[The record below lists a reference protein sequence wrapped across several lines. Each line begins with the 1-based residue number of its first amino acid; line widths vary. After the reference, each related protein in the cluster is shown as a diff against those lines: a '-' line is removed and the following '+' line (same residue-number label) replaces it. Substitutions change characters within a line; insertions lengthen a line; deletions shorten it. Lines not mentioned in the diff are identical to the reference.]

1 MREGREKRND
11 LRFRVQQ
18 QQDEQEDEFEDISDL
33 DPEELAKLTK
43 QLEAGSN
50 ATQGADISDDALD
63 AKEADDAN
71 YYKENIFNKEDY
83 YLYRGIMQIYSCD
96 YDKALADLEQ
106 TSGIMHVNKVLYPKN
121 EFDDDD
127 NAQDNQ
133 SHGSS

>member
-18 QQDEQEDEFEDISDL
+18 QQDDQEDEFEDISDL

-50 ATQGADISDDALD
+50 ATQGADVSDDALD

-71 YYKENIFNKEDY
+71 YYKENIFNKEDS
-83 YLYRGIMQIYSCD
+83 YLYRGIMQIYSGD
-96 YDKALADLEQ
+96 YDKALSDLEQ

-121 EFDDDD
+121 QFDDDD